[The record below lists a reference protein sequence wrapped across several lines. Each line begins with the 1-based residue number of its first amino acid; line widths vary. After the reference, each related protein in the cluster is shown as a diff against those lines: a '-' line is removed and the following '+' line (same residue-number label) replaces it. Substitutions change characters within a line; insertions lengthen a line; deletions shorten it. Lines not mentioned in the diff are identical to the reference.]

1 MKKTAMHP
9 LIKDLLIIVILGGF
23 MVFMANSISGGE
35 PTGIDIF
42 LCFAITGIPFG
53 WRWANK
59 MFTAV
64 SFKGLILKVVW
75 AACLGC
81 VAIFVIVI
89 RDLIDFIKSRK
100 GETPVE

>member
-1 MKKTAMHP
+1 MKKTNLHP
-9 LIKDLLIIVILGGF
+9 FIKDLLTIAVIGGF
-23 MVFMANSISGGE
+23 LLFVEKLADSNPSGLE
-35 PTGIDIF
+35 LF

-59 MFTAV
+59 MFVAV
-64 SFKGLILKVVW
+64 SFKGFVLKVVW

-89 RDLIDFIKSRK
+89 KDLIDFIKSRK
-100 GETPVE
+100 GEISVE

>member
-9 LIKDLLIIVILGGF
+9 LIKDLLTIVILGGITLF
-23 MVFMANSISGGE
+23 IDNAAGGG
-35 PTGIDIF
+35 TGMGTF

-59 MFTAV
+59 MFVAV
-64 SFKGLILKVVW
+64 TFKGFILKVLW
-75 AACLGC
+75 AALLGC
-81 VAIFVIVI
+81 VAIFVVVI

-100 GETPVE
+100 ENTPIE